1 MNDDEL
7 LARLRAAD
15 PALTSSAPPPD
26 INRLVEAAVNTETAP
41 QSEKT
46 TDGITNHPAKA
57 TAGRSRRGL
66 LTLAATAALLL
77 LGGGIAGGIML
88 NDDNGHPSPSAS
100 KSASAPLSL
109 TLASDA
115 GRGKCMEPT
124 PDTLRGYPTLF
135 EGTVTSV
142 EGSSVI
148 FQVDLWLRGGDS
160 ETVRLQSGDPDI
172 SETLTFLAGEH
183 YIVAATKDGT
193 VPMCGANGASDETI
207 KQFRQAFGK

>member
-26 INRLVEAAVNTETAP
+26 IKRFVEAAMHTDAVP
-41 QSEKT
+41 QSEKNRE
-46 TDGITNHPAKA
+46 GITTHSAK
-57 TAGRSRRGL
+57 TAAGGGRRRL
-66 LTLAATAALLL
+66 LTLAAAAALLL

-88 NDDNGHPSPSAS
+88 NDDNGSPSAS
-100 KSASAPLSL
+100 GPLALTIASNA
-109 TLASDA
+109 A
-115 GRGKCMEPT
+115 GNKCMQPT
-124 PDTLRGYPTLF
+124 PDLLRGYPTLF

-142 EGSSVI
+142 KGALVS
-148 FQVDLWLRGGDS
+148 FHVDLWLRGGDTD
-160 ETVRLQSGDPDI
+160 TVRLQNSDPNN
-172 SETLTFLAGEH
+172 SETLTFLVGEH

-193 VPMCGANGASDETI
+193 VPVCGANAASGETM